1 MNDFE
6 KNVDEVITDLKQK
19 IDNLLNAG
27 NSEVNAETFVK
38 ISDIRKRAINVLK
51 QALEKIVLINDEFAD
66 PNEISE
72 GINVVKERSKELYET
87 ALARIQEL
95 EKIGAVED
103 MKEDIEDAAEVFFE
117 DTTELVDN
125 ARKEID
131 DFFANENVEKVID
144 KVVEEKSAV
153 VSKTVSVLKDWLK
166 PEGK

>member
-1 MNDFE
+1 MNDFD

-103 MKEDIEDAAEVFFE
+103 MKEDIEDAAEDFFE

>member
-1 MNDFE
+1 MNDFD

-103 MKEDIEDAAEVFFE
+103 MKEDIDDAAEDFFE

>member
-6 KNVDEVITDLKQK
+6 KNVDEVTADLKQK

-51 QALEKIVLINDEFAD
+51 QALEKIVLINDESAD
-66 PNEISE
+66 TNEISE

-95 EKIGAVED
+95 EKIGAVEY
-103 MKEDIEDAAEVFFE
+103 MKEDIEDAAEDFFE

>member
-1 MNDFE
+1 MNDFD

-103 MKEDIEDAAEVFFE
+103 MKEDIEDAAEDFFE

-131 DFFANENVEKVID
+131 DFFTNENVEKVID

>member
-6 KNVDEVITDLKQK
+6 KNVDEVTADLKQK

-103 MKEDIEDAAEVFFE
+103 MKEDIDDAAEDFFE

>member
-6 KNVDEVITDLKQK
+6 KNVDEVTADLKQK

-95 EKIGAVED
+95 EKTGAVED
-103 MKEDIEDAAEVFFE
+103 MKEDIDDAAEDFFE